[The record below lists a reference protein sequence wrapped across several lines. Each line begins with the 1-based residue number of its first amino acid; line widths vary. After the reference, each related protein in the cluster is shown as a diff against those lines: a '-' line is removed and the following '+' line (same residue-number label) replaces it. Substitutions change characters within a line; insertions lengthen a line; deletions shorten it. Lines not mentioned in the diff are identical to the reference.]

1 MVMKA
6 VVVEMLEGLGGD
18 ESSVC
23 ENAGGVRW

>member
-18 ESSVC
+18 EGSVC
-23 ENAGGVRW
+23 ESAGGVRW